1 MKLLHKPDFLIIGA
15 GIIGLTVALQ
25 LRKQFLDSKIIII
38 EKEKKPGMHA
48 SGRNSGV
55 LHAGFYY
62 SADSLKAK
70 LCRDGNAFWQSYCL
84 EKKIKI
90 NQCGK
95 LVVARNES
103 ELKGLDELYRR
114 GQENS
119 VKLELIS
126 ENQAKEIEPSIFTFE
141 KALYSPTTSTIDPN
155 EILSSVSR
163 DVINQNI
170 KIIYNN
176 KFLNTKKNIIS
187 TEAGKFDP
195 GYLINAAG
203 LYADVIAKK
212 YGFSKNTKILPFKGL
227 YLYEKKKCLKL
238 RTNVYPVP
246 DLRNPFLGVHLT
258 VTVDNKAVIG
268 PTAIPA
274 FWRENYVGLDNF
286 NLKEFLEVISLE
298 SKFFAYNNFGFR
310 NLALSEL
317 KKYSKNKL
325 TKLAGSLL
333 NNKNLSSFTSWGK
346 TGIRAQLIDIKNK
359 KLEMDFKF
367 EGDEKSFHVL
377 NAVSPAFTC
386 AEPFSKLI
394 VENIKSK
401 LN

>member
-15 GIIGLTVALQ
+15 GIIGLTIALQ

>member
-15 GIIGLTVALQ
+15 GIIGLTIALQ
-25 LRKQFLDSKIIII
+25 LRKQFLDSIIIII
-38 EKEKKPGMHA
+38 EKEKKLGMHA